1 MDPIFSRSINVLLTY
16 RFASRWIASVLRRKE
31 AELQWVQRPS
41 VWCPLKDKV
50 QVPTWVLAGFQS
62 QRMCSSPNLS
72 CAVSEWVGIH
82 DETVFSTEHFALTH
96 RGCFYLIFFFFIS
109 SVTQFLAYSELFAK
123 RMECFSPRKKIIV
136 MINQL
141 MMFWKANIQ
150 KLSPGTW
157 KSFYPQ
163 SHSPHR
169 WFQIHINTETSF
181 CKGE

>member
-1 MDPIFSRSINVLLTY
+1 MDPIFSLSINVLLTY
-16 RFASRWIASVLRRKE
+16 RFASRWIASVLRHKE

-82 DETVFSTEHFALTH
+82 HETVFSTEHFALTH
-96 RGCFYLIFFFFIS
+96 RSCFYLIFFLSVVSHS
-109 SVTQFLAYSELFAK
+109 SWHILSYVPNAWSA
-123 RMECFSPRKKIIV
+123 FSPRKKIIV

-163 SHSPHR
+163 SHSPPR
-169 WFQIHINTETSF
+169 WFQIHSNTETSF